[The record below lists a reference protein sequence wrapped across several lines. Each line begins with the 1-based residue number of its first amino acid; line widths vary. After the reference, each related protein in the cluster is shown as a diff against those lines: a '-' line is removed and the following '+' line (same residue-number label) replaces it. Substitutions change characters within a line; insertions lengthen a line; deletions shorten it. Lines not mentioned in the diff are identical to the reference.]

1 MRRREFLIRA
11 GAGLTLLGAP
21 RIRMQAGTAATS
33 SSSPLITLF
42 LCGDVMTGRGTDQVL
57 PHPSDPRIY
66 ESYLQSAAGYVELA
80 ETAHGRIPKPV
91 DYSYP
96 WGEALDALE
105 RHSPDVR
112 IVNLETAV
120 TRSDDF
126 WPRKGINYR
135 MHPQNVPCLSG
146 AKIDCCA
153 LANNHVL
160 DWGYGGLA
168 ETLGTLRRA
177 GIRTAGAGVNREE
190 AEEPTILEAP
200 GKGRVIVLSFGSVTS
215 GIPAEWAAGDD
226 RPGVW
231 LLEDLSDST
240 VGKIA
245 ARVEESRQPGDVVVA
260 SIHWGSN
267 WGYRIPES
275 QRSFA
280 HRLVD
285 LAGIDVVHGHSSH
298 HPRGI
303 EVYRERPIL
312 YGCGDFL
319 NDYEGIG
326 GYEEFRGELSLG
338 YFVSVDS
345 KTGRLARL
353 VMTAF
358 RIRHFRLEKAPR
370 PDTGWLR
377 ETLSREGSKLGT
389 RVEPLGESELVLD
402 WDGAPDTS

>member
-1 MRRREFLIRA
+1 MRRRQFLIRA
-11 GAGLTLLGAP
+11 GAGLMLLGAP
-21 RIRMQAGTAATS
+21 RIRMQAGTATTS

-42 LCGDVMTGRGTDQVL
+42 LCGDVMTGRGIDQVL

-66 ESYLQSAAGYVELA
+66 ESYLKSATGYVELA
-80 ETAHGRIPKPV
+80 ESAHGRIPKPV

-96 WGEALDALE
+96 WGEALTALE

-120 TRSDDF
+120 TRSDDY
-126 WPRKGINYR
+126 WPGKGINYR
-135 MHPQNVPCLSG
+135 MHPQNVRCLTG

-168 ETLGTLRRA
+168 ETLSTLRQA
-177 GIRTAGAGVNREE
+177 GMRTAGAGVNREE
-190 AEEPTILEAP
+190 AEEPAILDVP
-200 GKGRVIVLSFGSVTS
+200 GRGRVIVLSFGSVTS
-215 GIPAEWAAGDD
+215 GIPGKWAAGDD

-240 VGKIA
+240 VRRIA
-245 ARVEESRQPGDVVVA
+245 ARVEEMKQPGDVVVA

-267 WGYRIPES
+267 WGYRIPEDH
-275 QRSFA
+275 RNFA

-285 LAGIDVVHGHSSH
+285 LAAIDVVHGHSSH

-303 EVYRERPIL
+303 EVYRERTIL

-338 YFVSVDS
+338 YFVSLDS
-345 KTGRLARL
+345 KTGRMVRL

-358 RIRHFRLEKAPR
+358 RIRRFRLERAP
-370 PDTGWLR
+370 PADAGWLR

-389 RVEPLGESELVLD
+389 RVEPFGEDELVLG
-402 WDGAPDTS
+402 WNGAPDVS

>member
-11 GAGLTLLGAP
+11 GAGLMLAGAS
-21 RIRMQAGTAATS
+21 RIRMQAGTAATPS
-33 SSSPLITLF
+33 SSSLITLF
-42 LCGDVMTGRGTDQVL
+42 LCGDVMTGRGIDQIL

-66 ESYLQSAAGYVELA
+66 EAYLKSAKGYVELA
-80 ETAHGRIPKPV
+80 EAAHGRIPKPV

-96 WGEALDALE
+96 WGEALEALG

-120 TRSDDF
+120 TRSDDY
-126 WPRKGINYR
+126 WPGKGINYR
-135 MHPQNVPCLSG
+135 MHPQNVRCLGG

-168 ETLGTLRRA
+168 ETLGTLRQA
-177 GIRTAGAGVNREE
+177 GMNTAGAGANREE
-190 AEEPTILEAP
+190 AEEPAILEVP
-200 GKGRVIVLSFGSVTS
+200 GRGRVIVLSFGSVTS
-215 GIPAEWAAGDD
+215 GIPMEWAAGDD

-240 VGKIA
+240 VRRIA
-245 ARVEESRQPGDVVVA
+245 ARVEKLKRPGDVVIA

-267 WGYRIPES
+267 WGYRIPEG
-275 QRSFA
+275 QRKFA
-280 HRLVD
+280 HRLVE
-285 LAGIDVVHGHSSH
+285 LAAIDVVHGHSSH

-303 EVYRERPIL
+303 EIYRERPIL

-326 GYEEFRGELSLG
+326 GYEEFRGDLSLG
-338 YFVSVDS
+338 YFLSVEA
-345 KTGRLARL
+345 KTGKLIRL

-358 RIRHFRLEKAPR
+358 RIRLFRLEKVSPA
-370 PDTGWLR
+370 DAGWLR
-377 ETLSREGSKLGT
+377 DTLSREGSKLGT
-389 RVEPLGESELVLD
+389 RVEPFGENELVLD
-402 WDGAPDTS
+402 WNGTPGSS